1 MDERQ
6 KTLKYLADAGIDVSC
21 EQKRSKIL
29 YFSAAGLMDE
39 EICRVLQVREDEA
52 IEVLKCVRRRLLQNV
67 HEAQSQLRKLD
78 CCISCIKK
86 GEKA

>member
-1 MDERQ
+1 M
-6 KTLKYLADAGIDVSC
+6 T
-21 EQKRSKIL
+21 
-29 YFSAAGLMDE
+29 DE